1 MEFCD
6 LADQFQI
13 AILTKLH
20 KPQESRQRQF
30 SESRKILHEQ
40 NEKFKKETEI
50 IKENQTNSRA
60 EEVNEWHKQNAT
72 ESICFR
78 IDQMEDRISEGL
90 GTLK

>member
-1 MEFCD
+1 MLSPRVTNNPPITEFKGMEFCD

-60 EEVNEWHKQNAT
+60 EEVNE
-72 ESICFR
+72 
-78 IDQMEDRISEGL
+78 
-90 GTLK
+90 